1 MVPKSSETAS
11 EHSVQR
17 YLSPELSILSQ
28 NQQAAGLTETPNAPI
43 IFPTDSTQLTGVES
57 LTIPDEEL
65 SKYMEISKWNNVSHA
80 QDMDCTEEN
89 GFSGDGFNT
98 VGVDPFLVGVHGL
111 ESTGSLQLGSTG
123 MFFDN
128 SSMSYDTAVSTS
140 SSNASMVFPNVETIP
155 HENNERWTG
164 SDVNEYAGEYYV
176 ESPNTLPTCPPV
188 SYTENT
194 TPRDLTQLSESS
206 SASLNGSWQATEEM
220 ESRSS
225 RNTSPA
231 QSVSQTTW
239 PFGTANP
246 DSNDGQAVVDCTE
259 GTLSDPAMQK
269 VISAGR
275 TSIRSDYL
283 SLLEMNLQR
292 WATDGLWHKTVPPP
306 YQRASRC
313 EYEKLQKAYSCL
325 CRLDMRMKDDAIRSR
340 MAMVLLHLE
349 YENTYVKWKR
359 GAAGGIKPMTVGRGT
374 ISSMID
380 DILENTHPQWKTAG
394 PREKSQLRADFHER
408 KRFGKR
414 WWILI
419 NAMGPSILMLC
430 SSKFAAII
438 KNTTVTSRMLEA
450 IGAVTRETVPH
461 VIDILELLN
470 PIAESLIRDRGYK
483 RHDVTKL
490 LKEARAFDKRF
501 GNFIKGDK
509 SN

>member
-1 MVPKSSETAS
+1 M
-11 EHSVQR
+11 
-17 YLSPELSILSQ
+17 
-28 NQQAAGLTETPNAPI
+28 
-43 IFPTDSTQLTGVES
+43 IFPTDSTQFTRAES
-57 LTIPDEEL
+57 LAIPDEEL
-65 SKYMEISKWNNVSHA
+65 SKYMEIARWNNVSHA
-80 QDMDCTEEN
+80 QDMDYTKEN
-89 GFSGDGFNT
+89 DFSGDGFNT

-111 ESTGSLQLGSTG
+111 ESTVSLQLDSAG
-123 MFFDN
+123 MLFDD
-128 SSMSYDTAVSTS
+128 STAVSTS
-140 SSNASMVFPNVETIP
+140 SSNASMVFPNMETIP
-155 HENNERWTG
+155 PENGERSTG

-176 ESPNTLPTCPPV
+176 ESPNTLHTCPPV

-194 TPRDLTQLSESS
+194 ISRELSGSS
-206 SASLNGSWQATEEM
+206 SASINGNWQAAEET

-231 QSVSQTTW
+231 QSVSHTAW
-239 PFGTANP
+239 PFGPANS
-246 DSNDGQAVVDCTE
+246 DSNNGQAVIDCTA
-259 GTLSDPAMQK
+259 GTLPDAAMQK
-269 VISAGR
+269 VISAAR
-275 TSIRSDYL
+275 TCIRSDYL

-292 WATDGLWHKTVPPP
+292 WATDGLWHKTVSPP
-306 YQRASRC
+306 YQRAGRC

-359 GAAGGIKPMTVGRGT
+359 GAPGGMKPITEVGRGT

-394 PREKSQLRADFHER
+394 SREKSQLRANFHER

-419 NAMGPSILMLC
+419 NALGPSILILC

-438 KNTTVTSRMLEA
+438 KNTTITAKMLEA
-450 IGAVTRETVPH
+450 IGSVTRETVPH
-461 VIDILELLN
+461 VINILELLN
-470 PIAESLIRDRGYK
+470 PIAENLIRDRGYK

-490 LKEARAFDKRF
+490 LQKARAFDKRF
-501 GNFIKGDK
+501 GDLSKGDK
-509 SN
+509 SS

>member
-1 MVPKSSETAS
+1 MDET
-11 EHSVQR
+11 R
-17 YLSPELSILSQ
+17 LISIT
-28 NQQAAGLTETPNAPI
+28 A
-43 IFPTDSTQLTGVES
+43 
-57 LTIPDEEL
+57 
-65 SKYMEISKWNNVSHA
+65 
-80 QDMDCTEEN
+80 
-89 GFSGDGFNT
+89 
-98 VGVDPFLVGVHGL
+98 
-111 ESTGSLQLGSTG
+111 
-123 MFFDN
+123 
-128 SSMSYDTAVSTS
+128 AVSTS
-140 SSNASMVFPNVETIP
+140 SSNASMVLPNVETIP
-155 HENNERWTG
+155 HENDERLAG
-164 SDVNEYAGEYYV
+164 SDANEYTGEYYV

-194 TPRDLTQLSESS
+194 THRELTQLSESS
-206 SASLNGSWQATEEM
+206 SSSFNGSWQATEEM

-239 PFGTANP
+239 PFGTANS
-246 DSNDGQAVVDCTE
+246 DSNHGQAVVDCTE
-259 GTLSDPAMQK
+259 DTLSDAAMQK
-269 VISAGR
+269 VISAAR
-275 TSIRSDYL
+275 TCIRSDYL

-394 PREKSQLRADFHER
+394 SREKSQLRADFHER

-419 NAMGPSILMLC
+419 NAIGPSILMLC
-430 SSKFAAII
+430 SSKFAAI
-438 KNTTVTSRMLEA
+438 M
-450 IGAVTRETVPH
+450 
-461 VIDILELLN
+461 
-470 PIAESLIRDRGYK
+470 
-483 RHDVTKL
+483 
-490 LKEARAFDKRF
+490 
-501 GNFIKGDK
+501 
-509 SN
+509 